1 MTALRAI
8 LRAKARMGAH
18 AMSALRHESWLKI
31 GVVGSAA
38 IVLWFGALY
47 GFAAGF
53 YWLRSEGFSG
63 EPPEDAITLAE
74 ILMARLLAIFALAL
88 FFMLTFSNVL
98 IAFSTMYKAREVQ
111 YLLQAPIGFRTFFL
125 ARFAEC
131 VSFSS
136 WASAYL
142 GTPLLL
148 AYGYT
153 TSAHWGYYFAAVV
166 FYIPFVAIPAAIGSI
181 LTFVLARIF
190 PRLPRVMLFVLAA
203 AALGGLFVY
212 LRQNFS
218 VQRLAESSLERLI
231 LQTTVQ
237 TQSPLL
243 PSSWA
248 AEGVLA
254 AAAGNYAKVMF
265 LWLLLVANALMAV
278 WIAAEAAHWL
288 FLPGFSAI
296 LGADRTSKHP
306 IGRGILGRLDS
317 ALGFVRNP
325 TRALVVKDIRLF
337 WRDPIQWTQFFIF
350 FGLMAAYIANLGNR
364 SMELASPAY
373 RSWVASLNSGA
384 CALILASLTSRFI
397 YPLISLEGFRFWIL
411 GLAPITRR
419 QLVWQKFWLSVATTA
434 PFTLGIS
441 GLSCLLLKVS
451 TLHFAVTIYTI
462 VCANFAL
469 AGLAVGLGSLYPNFE
484 EDNPARIVSGMG
496 GTLNFLLSV
505 AYITLVLG
513 SQMLVLQWHAFRG
526 EDDPS
531 PYFAPVLA
539 VVLVVNTVLS
549 VAATL
554 VPMHVGLRNLTATE
568 F

>member
-1 MTALRAI
+1 MNPLRAI
-8 LRAKARMGAH
+8 FRAKSRMGAH
-18 AMSALRHESWLKI
+18 SLRALRHESWLKI

-53 YWLRSEGFSG
+53 MWLRLRGFAG
-63 EPPEDAITLAE
+63 EPPEDAISLAE

-88 FFMLTFSNVL
+88 FFMLIFSNVL

-111 YLLQAPIGFRTFFL
+111 YLLQAPIGLRTYFL
-125 ARFAEC
+125 ARFTEC

-142 GTPLLL
+142 GTPLIL

-153 TSAHWGYYFAAVV
+153 TSAHWGYYLAAIL
-166 FYIPFVAIPAAIGSI
+166 FYVPFVAIPAAAGSVI
-181 LTFVLARIF
+181 TFLLVRIF
-190 PRLPRVMLFVLAA
+190 PRLPRVMLFALAA
-203 AALGGLFVY
+203 VVLVVLFVY

-218 VQRLAESSLERLI
+218 VERLAESSIERLI

-243 PSSWA
+243 PSTWA

-254 AAAGNYAKVMF
+254 AADANYSKAGF
-265 LWLLLVANALMAV
+265 LWLLLSANALMAI
-278 WIAAEAAHWL
+278 WLAAEAAHWL

-296 LGADRTSKHP
+296 LGADRTSRHP
-306 IGRGILGRLDS
+306 IGRGILGRLELLL
-317 ALGFVRNP
+317 AFVRNAI
-325 TRALVVKDIRLF
+325 RALVVKDIRLF

-364 SMELASPAY
+364 SMEMASPAY

-434 PFTLGIS
+434 PFTVGIS
-441 GLSCLLLKVS
+441 FLSCVLLNVS
-451 TLHFAVTIYTI
+451 TLHFSVTMYTI
-462 VCANFAL
+462 VCANFSL

-513 SQMLVLQWHAFRG
+513 SQMMVLQWHAFGGYGAER
-526 EDDPS
+526 
-531 PYFAPVLA
+531 YFTPTLA
-539 VVLVVNTVLS
+539 VVLVVNTLLS
-549 VAATL
+549 IAATFI
-554 VPMHVGLRNLTATE
+554 PMRVGLRNLVATE